1 MTVPHLTILTCA
13 RSDAR
18 FPDFTKVECSVMV
31 TGMFAV
37 SPARGRASRSYEA
50 QRERR
55 LADAESYAH
64 VRHPQYAGLMLAI
77 AGALAQW
84 PTLITLAMAPVLLV
98 TYWRLATR
106 EDRELEAQF
115 SDRYRAYRE
124 RVPAFIPASM
134 AFWRRQG
141 QTTSGEPDQ
150 S

>member
-64 VRHPQYAGLMLAI
+64 VRHPKSLQA
-77 AGALAQW
+77 AQQ
-84 PTLITLAMAPVLLV
+84 APVV
-98 TYWRLATR
+98 G
-106 EDRELEAQF
+106 
-115 SDRYRAYRE
+115 
-124 RVPAFIPASM
+124 ASLHT
-134 AFWRRQG
+134 QSG
-141 QTTSGEPDQ
+141 CTTL
-150 S
+150 